1 MTRSDL
7 KYYVEEIQPHKFY
20 TQLNKKGEK
29 LYLFETNNGVEPPQQ
44 LNLERLDKGLN
55 AGRGGTIDNIRRIRA
70 CVIDVAGAVVSYTDW
85 YRSFDQL
92 NLLLES
98 LNLDINDLVEVDK
111 VVSVVEDGS
120 NMEPNHM
127 RKHR

>member
-1 MTRSDL
+1 MTKSDL
-7 KYYVEEIQPHKFY
+7 KYNVEQVQAHKFY

-29 LYLFETNNGVEPPQQ
+29 LYLFETNDGVEPPQQ
-44 LNLERLDKGLN
+44 SNPGRLDKGLN
-55 AGRGGTIDNIRRIRA
+55 AGRNGTIDNIRRIRA
-70 CVIDVAGAVVSYTDW
+70 CVIDVTNAEVSYTDF

-111 VVSVVEDGS
+111 VVSVVEDVS
-120 NMEPNHM
+120 NMEPNRM
-127 RKHR
+127 RRYR